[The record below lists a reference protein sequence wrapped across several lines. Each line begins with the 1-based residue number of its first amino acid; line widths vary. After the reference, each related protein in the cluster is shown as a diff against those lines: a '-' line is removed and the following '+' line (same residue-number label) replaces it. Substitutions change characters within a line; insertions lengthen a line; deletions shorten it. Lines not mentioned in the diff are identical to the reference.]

1 MTIFTFSDHGKI
13 DLKTAITDAPGWPKY
28 SANIGKT
35 SGNLIKAEILAA
47 AEAFGIDAGRYSIEA
62 DYRRPVVA
70 PVVAPVAAPV
80 DNIETDAVE
89 IETDAVETADAIAGG
104 IMAGTI
110 VDINI
115 GVEALAGRALTAEQN
130 AADIS
135 AQLAAA
141 MAANIPTAAG
151 SNVVAMPTPSA
162 PVLPVARVI
171 DNKTRKEVFG
181 LTLPATE
188 NGVEIWNAAD
198 APRKDKN
205 MIWDNTV
212 LSVVLAAGRRGKNI
226 WLMGPRGVGKTIFC
240 NQLAAYTGRP
250 HVRIGFHAEIE
261 AVQLFGMT
269 VPHSSGGVV
278 WQDGVLTAAMRRPG
292 TVILLDETSL
302 APAGMLHALQTLL
315 DEKKITLETGEVVE
329 AADGVVFL
337 IADNTGGFGDS
348 SGEYHGTGP
357 MNAAFLDRSSQIV
370 PVGYL
375 PKDKEIRLVEAKT
388 GLNRAAAAHL
398 VGFAQ
403 LTRQAGQD
411 CSGLSPRRVFAWAE
425 MIADGFASDLAFELS
440 VINATDPAHVETY
453 RQLEKGDGVAGLS
466 HADIDRVARGEI
478 LPQNQPQYGNS
489 AADDFTAT
497 DSEGTF

>member
-1 MTIFTFSDHGKI
+1 MTNLTFSDHGKI
-13 DLKTAITDAPGWPKY
+13 DLKSAITDAALWPSY
-28 SANIGKT
+28 SAQLGKT
-35 SGNLIKAEILAA
+35 SGQLTKAEILAA
-47 AEAFGIDAGRYSIEA
+47 AETFGIDAGKYSIEA
-62 DYRRPVVA
+62 KYARPGVA
-70 PVVAPVAAPV
+70 PVVAPV
-80 DNIETDAVE
+80 DNIETDAAE
-89 IETDAVETADAIAGG
+89 IETDDAETADAIAIG

-115 GVEALAGRALTAEQN
+115 GVEALAGRALAAEQN

-151 SNVVAMPTPSA
+151 SNVVALPVPSA
-162 PVLPVARVI
+162 PVLPIARIVE
-171 DNKTRKEVFG
+171 NKTRKAVFG
-181 LTLPATE
+181 LTLPGNE
-188 NGVEIWNAAD
+188 NGVDIWNAAD
-198 APRKDKN
+198 APKIDKS

-212 LSVVLAAGRRGKNI
+212 LSVVLAAGIRGKNT
-226 WLMGPRGVGKTIFC
+226 WLTGPRGVGKTIFC
-240 NQLAAYTGRP
+240 NQLAAHSIRP
-250 HVRIGFHAEIE
+250 FCRIGFHAEIE

-269 VPHSSGGVV
+269 VPHASGGVV
-278 WQDGVLTAAMRRPG
+278 
-292 TVILLDETSL
+292 
-302 APAGMLHALQTLL
+302 
-315 DEKKITLETGEVVE
+315 E
-329 AADGVVFL
+329 AAEGVTFI
-337 IADNTGGFGDS
+337 IADNTAGFGDS
-348 SGEYHGTGP
+348 TGEYHGTGP

-453 RQLEKGDGVAGLS
+453 RQLEEGDGVAGLS
-466 HADIDRVARGEI
+466 HADIDRVARGEV
-478 LPQNQPQYGNS
+478 LPQNPPVHGNA
-489 AADDFTAT
+489 AADDFEAI
-497 DSEGTF
+497 DEKDAF